1 MLHLCA
7 IILAAAP
14 ITGAI
19 PVTATSAKAVRLFE
33 EGRTAVLDL
42 DSARGAKTLREAVAA
57 EPEFALAL
65 AWLGRAVRGT
75 DGLVFVQLAK
85 DFSGKLPEL
94 ERMEIEALY
103 AEKKGDEDRARKLKR
118 ELADAAPAD
127 WVAQVLAGT
136 QAQSDRKSQAALLYL
151 QRAATLVPARPGA
164 SIPLAHT
171 YLGQGM
177 LGEALATAKKLVA
190 QAPDDSRA
198 YDTLGEIYMRIDRLD
213 DADAA
218 FEQAT
223 KLSPD
228 AWMAF
233 VGRAYVRFFRG
244 HQAAARVM
252 LARAKEAAQRAPAP
266 AQRMVDVTIAWTQ
279 LAVGSSD
286 QALCAVDDLEKTAKA
301 HGDESGYAWAA
312 VERGEMLFELGK
324 RDQARAQIV
333 EALQRSEKLNGED
346 ANGLRRVAFW
356 AAQRNALALG
366 RKDEAAKAVQG
377 LEALPPAPPDATSMR
392 EMLTAARAAQAI
404 GSGNG
409 AQAVSLLS
417 SCSRTNFR
425 CQQQMIEAQ
434 TLLGNQRAADETRA
448 WMATAN
454 VRDGLSQGDDPIYL
468 YLRMRFG
475 VPPKAGTP

>member
-1 MLHLCA
+1 MLQLCA
-7 IILAAAP
+7 ILLAAVP

-19 PVTATSAKAVRLFE
+19 PVTATSAKAAHLFE

-42 DSARGAKTLREAVAA
+42 DTARGAKTLREAVAV

-65 AWLGRAVRGT
+65 AWLGRAVPGT
-75 DGLVFVQLAK
+75 DGLVFAQLAK
-85 DFSGKLPEL
+85 GLAARLPEL

-103 AEKKGDEDRARKLKR
+103 AEKKGDEDHARKLKR

-151 QRAATLVPARPGA
+151 QRATALAPARPAA

-177 LGEALATAKKLVA
+177 LAEALDVAKKLVA
-190 QAPDDSRA
+190 QAPSDARA
-198 YDTLGEIYMRIDRLD
+198 RDMLGEILMRLD
-213 DADAA
+213 KLDEADAA
-218 FEQAT
+218 FEEAT

-244 HQAAARVM
+244 HHAAAGVM
-252 LARAKEAAQRAPAP
+252 LTRAKEAAQRAPAP
-266 AQRMVDVTIAWTQ
+266 AQRMVETTIAWTR
-279 LAVGSSD
+279 LAAGSGD
-286 QALCAVDDLEKTAKA
+286 VALHAIDELEKAAKA

-312 VERGEMLFELGK
+312 AERGEMLLELGK
-324 RDQARAQIV
+324 RDQARAQIA
-333 EALQRSEKLNGED
+333 EALQRSEKMSGDD
-346 ANGLRRVAFW
+346 ANALRRVAFW
-356 AAQRNALALG
+356 AAQRNALASG

-377 LEALPPAPPDATSMR
+377 LEALPPPPAGSFSMR

-409 AQAVSLLS
+409 AQAVALLS

-425 CQQQMIEAQ
+425 CQQQMVEAQ

-454 VRDGLSQGDDPIYL
+454 VRDGLAQGEDPIYL

-475 VPPKAGTP
+475 VPPRAGTP

>member
-7 IILAAAP
+7 IILAAVPLA
-14 ITGAI
+14 GAI
-19 PVTATSAKAVRLFE
+19 PVTSGSAKAARLFE
-33 EGRTAVLDL
+33 DGRTAVLDL
-42 DSARGAKTLREAVAA
+42 DTARGAKTLREAVAA
-57 EPEFALAL
+57 EPEFPLAL
-65 AWLGRAVRGT
+65 AWLGRALPGT

-85 DFSGKLPEL
+85 NFSAKLPDL

-103 AEKKGDEDRARKLKR
+103 AEKKGDEDHARKLKR
-118 ELADAAPAD
+118 ELADAAPGD

-151 QRAATLVPARPGA
+151 QRAAALAPARPGA
-164 SIPLAHT
+164 TIPLANT

-177 LGEALATAKKLVA
+177 TAEALDTARKLVA
-190 QAPDDSRA
+190 QAPNDARA
-198 YDTLGEIYMRIDRLD
+198 RDTLGEILMRAGALD
-213 DADAA
+213 EADAA
-218 FEQAT
+218 FDEAT
-223 KLSPD
+223 RLSQD

-244 HQAAARVM
+244 HAAAARVM
-252 LARAKEAAQRAPAP
+252 LARAREAAQRAPAP

-279 LAVGSSD
+279 LAAGSGD
-286 QALCAVDDLEKTAKA
+286 LALRAIDELEKTAKG

-312 VERGEMLFELGK
+312 AERGEMLLELGK
-324 RDQARAQIV
+324 RDQARAQIA
-333 EALQRSEKLNGED
+333 EALQRSEKMGGDD
-346 ANGLRRVAFW
+346 ANALRRVAFW
-356 AAQRNALALG
+356 AAQRNALASG
-366 RKDEAAKAVQG
+366 RKDEAEKAVRA
-377 LEALPPAPPDATSMR
+377 LEGLPPAPTGSTSMR

-417 SCSRTNFR
+417 TCSRTNFR
-425 CQQQMIEAQ
+425 CQQEMVEAL

-454 VRDGLSQGDDPIYL
+454 VRDGLFQGDDPIYL

-475 VPPKAGTP
+475 VAPGAGKP